1 MNRAQLLSTT
11 LLASLIG
18 CGTWE
23 GAPPEPPPAPQT
35 PVPKATTREPQREPP
50 AATAASQAAQRA
62 AIKPQAIEKATV
74 GVGKKGRGYGGDIVT
89 QPLQTRFRAE
99 ERLRLLTVD
108 HALKL
113 FQAEHGKLPKSHDEF
128 MDKIIRANQIQL
140 PALPFGDQYWYDA
153 EAGQLMVRHTEEGAD
168 RGE

>member
-1 MNRAQLLSTT
+1 MNRAQFFSMT

-23 GAPPEPPPAPQT
+23 GAPSEPPPAPQA
-35 PVPKATTREPQREPP
+35 PVPRATTSPST
-50 AATAASQAAQRA
+50 TAASQAAA
-62 AIKPQAIEKATV
+62 AAEKTATKSQAIEKATV
-74 GVGKKGRGYGGDIVT
+74 GIGKKGRGYGGDIVT

-108 HALKL
+108 HALQL
-113 FQAEHGKLPKSHDEF
+113 FKAEHGKLPKSHAEF

-140 PALPFGDQYWYDA
+140 PALPAGDQYWYDA
-153 EAGQLMVRHTEEGAD
+153 EAGQLMVRHTEE
-168 RGE
+168 RGP

>member
-1 MNRAQLLSTT
+1 M
-11 LLASLIG
+11 
-18 CGTWE
+18 
-23 GAPPEPPPAPQT
+23 
-35 PVPKATTREPQREPP
+35 
-50 AATAASQAAQRA
+50 
-62 AIKPQAIEKATV
+62 

-113 FQAEHGKLPKSHDEF
+113 FQAEHGKLPKSHAEF

-153 EAGQLMVRHTEEGAD
+153 EAGQLMVRHTKDNGD
-168 RGE
+168 RGQ